1 MALPLAVL
9 MFAAAPQPTAVR
21 HLTTEHYKITIT
33 EFCPQPFDCENVNYE
48 SVSSTGKSIKLHG
61 AHIWHE
67 CPGTHDPCH
76 PVGYLFKN
84 HGVEYLVSEDGNL
97 TVTQG
102 PKYLVQEQGKWDGDQ

>member
-1 MALPLAVL
+1 MYVPFAMPIL
-9 MFAAAPQPTAVR
+9 AAAPEPTAVR
-21 HLTTEHYKITIT
+21 HLATEHYKITIR
-33 EFCPQPFDCENVNYE
+33 EFCSKDFDCNNVDYE

-76 PVGYLFKN
+76 PIGYLFKN

-102 PKYLVQEQGKWDGDQ
+102 SKYLVQEQGKWDDQ